1 MVLALDVLLVNL
13 HSVRN
18 KWVLHPPL
26 GLCYL
31 ASMLEREGYTVEILD
46 ANCPPEYPGQALID
60 EIARRSPAIL
70 GITLFTPDL
79 GTFGELL
86 PGLRKLEADGV
97 IGELV
102 VGGHHTSYHPEIIR
116 DIGLRWGV
124 MWDGEYA
131 LPALCDALLRGKG
144 DPESIA
150 GVISNRCGK
159 FSVNTHRLTPDL
171 DELPLPARHLLDVDA
186 YFNPMSSHTIG
197 SIIMARGCPYT
208 CSFCSGATQTSK
220 LRMRYRHVDNVVT
233 ELTEM
238 RDRYGI
244 DYVEFVDETFTLN
257 KALIHEL
264 CDALEGMGIKW
275 GCQTR
280 ADIVEQDLLKRM
292 GEAGCDKVAYG
303 IDASTERVRM
313 SVAGKRIKDE
323 RFQLAFQWTR
333 EAGIKS
339 VANIIFGFPG
349 ERPYEVYRT
358 LSLVRSLKPTFANFQ
373 PLYIYP
379 ATEIYARAQEEG
391 KIEPGFWARMVDG
404 HEEQVPVYEQLEFG
418 LDSARLKGYGR
429 SFIWRFYLQP
439 SQIGRL
445 LVHEHKPRDILNYAK
460 IAAGMYKYYFREAA
474 A

>member
-1 MVLALDVLLVNL
+1 MPSGSRADTGRGFALRPAPCPVYTSLWRSVVLALDVLLVNL

-220 LRMRYRHVDNVVT
+220 LRMRYRQPPRPLHRRWGSSDACS
-233 ELTEM
+233 
-238 RDRYGI
+238 RD
-244 DYVEFVDETFTLN
+244 EATS
-257 KALIHEL
+257 A
-264 CDALEGMGIKW
+264 CC
-275 GCQTR
+275 GCSLPR
-280 ADIVEQDLLKRM
+280 PARKSSR
-292 GEAGCDKVAYG
+292 GC
-303 IDASTERVRM
+303 VR
-313 SVAGKRIKDE
+313 
-323 RFQLAFQWTR
+323 
-333 EAGIKS
+333 
-339 VANIIFGFPG
+339 
-349 ERPYEVYRT
+349 
-358 LSLVRSLKPTFANFQ
+358 
-373 PLYIYP
+373 
-379 ATEIYARAQEEG
+379 
-391 KIEPGFWARMVDG
+391 
-404 HEEQVPVYEQLEFG
+404 
-418 LDSARLKGYGR
+418 
-429 SFIWRFYLQP
+429 
-439 SQIGRL
+439 
-445 LVHEHKPRDILNYAK
+445 
-460 IAAGMYKYYFREAA
+460 
-474 A
+474 